1 MDTKEE
7 IIRHAIQQL
16 LQVARKYSRSEEL
29 PITVDEGFEISTAEA
44 HTIQAVGEGEQVRV
58 IDIAKRFGI
67 SKSAA
72 SQMVS
77 KLIKKGFI
85 EKKQSLENSKEYPL
99 SLTKLGWRGFEAH
112 KKFHG
117 KDMEYLI
124 KSLDSFSLS
133 QISTISVLL
142 EALGSVMD
150 ERLFKKQG

>member
-1 MDTKEE
+1 METKEDL
-7 IIRHAIQQL
+7 IKHTIQQL
-16 LQVARKYSRSEEL
+16 LRVAKKYARTEAL
-29 PITVDEGFEISTAEA
+29 PIPVDAGLEISTAEA
-44 HTIQAVGEGEQVRV
+44 HTIQAVGEGDQVRV
-58 IDIAKRFGI
+58 IDLAKKFGI

-77 KLIKKGFI
+77 KLINKGFM
-85 EKKQSLENSKEYPL
+85 EKKQSTENSKEYPL
-99 SLTKLGWRGFEAH
+99 SLTELGWRGFRAH
-112 KKFHG
+112 EKFHG

-150 ERLFKKQG
+150 ERLLKKE